1 MNVMEEAKKVFQNCN
16 EIPKESISLNQE
28 VRDLCEQNTCGNYNK
43 NWSCPPAVAP
53 LDEIKEKFDEFSNFI
68 VLSQVYELEDSMDFE
83 GMVEGAKD
91 FQKRLV
97 ELNKTLRES
106 GIKYM
111 MLGAGG
117 CTLCPKCTYP
127 DEPCR
132 RPEDRI
138 VSLEAHGIEVVKLMK
153 DNGLKYNNGPNTMTY
168 MGGIL
173 Y

>member
-1 MNVMEEAKKVFQNCN
+1 MNVLEEAKKEFQNCN
-16 EIPKESISLNQE
+16 ELSREAITLSQE
-28 VRDLCEQNTCGNYNK
+28 VRDLCEQNTCGNYGK
-43 NWSCPPAVAP
+43 NWACPPAVAP
-53 LDEIKEKFDEFSNFI
+53 LDEIRKKFDEFANFI

-83 GMVEGAKD
+83 GMMEGAKD
-91 FQKRLV
+91 FQNRLV
-97 ELNKTLRES
+97 KLNKLLRES

-111 MLGAGG
+111 LLGVGG
-117 CTLCPKCTYP
+117 CGLCPKCTYP

-132 RPEDRI
+132 RPDDQI
-138 VSLEAHGIEVVKLMK
+138 ISLEAHGIEVVKLMK